1 MEALVWVLAGIVLF
15 DVAIVV
21 VLGLRA
27 EVARRRDRR
36 EVREL
41 ERLYEAPPAS
51 SPTTM
56 QGSAGGFR
64 GGTSRSASTGAR
76 AE

>member
-36 EVREL
+36 GPRAGAPVRVAACVL
-41 ERLYEAPPAS
+41 TDDDARQRWCWLP
-51 SPTTM
+51 
-56 QGSAGGFR
+56 GGVAIGVH
-64 GGTSRSASTGAR
+64 GGR